1 MIQWQEPVNAPI
13 QAYGIL
19 VSTTVNIDNQRT
31 CNNIYLFPRWV
42 AWDKAGITDFFFL
55 KPFMTQVKT
64 SASHLF
70 PEFFLFFNKNTKEK
84 GRRNSLDSRACSG
97 DPNNSS
103 QKFFFLLKLVKGKE
117 FWKETLGTCHMYLA
131 LVPVLKEKL

>member
-1 MIQWQEPVNAPI
+1 MIQWQEPVNAPK

-31 CNNIYLFPRWV
+31 CNNIYLFQRWV
-42 AWDKAGITDFFFL
+42 EWDKAGITDFFL

-70 PEFFLFFNKNTKEK
+70 PEFFYFLIKTLRKRVEEIHSVLEHVLVIQTIVHK
-84 GRRNSLDSRACSG
+84 I
-97 DPNNSS
+97 
-103 QKFFFLLKLVKGKE
+103 FFFFKLVKGKE
-117 FWKETLGTCHMYLA
+117 FWKETLGTCHLYLA
-131 LVPVLKEKL
+131 LVPVLKEQKL